1 LYTLETHQKGDAM
14 LQLSIGEE
22 KKSKLKRIPC
32 CPRFG
37 MTLGLMG
44 YHFELRYASVVE
56 TAYNSWLEG
65 FGKKSLLDTAITQL
79 KEIDFK
85 RPKRAPKRPS
95 VEPSHARKAKRN
107 KLVPAAN
114 NCCVAGAMLQGM
126 VVARSADDIKSNK
139 AQSSKLPSSPQY

>member
-37 MTLGLMG
+37 MTLDLMG
-44 YHFELRYASVVE
+44 YHLELRYASVVE

-85 RPKRAPKRPS
+85 RPKRAAK
-95 VEPSHARKAKRN
+95 KAKRRTVSR
-107 KLVPAAN
+107 K
-114 NCCVAGAMLQGM
+114 
-126 VVARSADDIKSNK
+126 KSK
-139 AQSSKLPSSPQY
+139 KK